1 MPADRIV
8 LIADVDKGV
17 PPPAILDLAAVA
29 QQMADKDAGDVRWL
43 VVGNQA
49 AEAAAGLAGPT
60 GYPATAL
67 EIPSETALSGE
78 LAGSLLRPL
87 LADLQ
92 PDVMV
97 LRHTARCQDFAA
109 ALAIAHEAAYI
120 AGIQSILAQ
129 GREFHLQRAVLGG
142 RLVAEIA
149 TDGRPMV
156 LTVMPGCFKHES
168 RLDGPAAIEVLQP
181 ELPATRIQLIEIRRS
196 ETEASL
202 HQAETIVAAGRGV
215 GSPDNLAWI
224 QRLADR
230 LPCSAVAGSRIVCD
244 AGWLPYDRQVGVTGA
259 TVAPRLYLA
268 CGISGAPQHVGG
280 MQGAE
285 MIVAINKDPQAV
297 IFNLADIGVVE
308 DLEVFIPL
316 LIKALEELQSATD

>member
-1 MPADRIV
+1 MPTDRIV
-8 LIADVDKGV
+8 LVADVDQGV

-29 QQMADKDAGDVRWL
+29 QQMADKDTGDVRWL
-43 VVGNQA
+43 VVGNRA
-49 AEAAAGLAGPT
+49 AAAAAGLAGPS

-67 EIPSETALSGE
+67 EIPSGTALNGE
-78 LAGSLLRPL
+78 LAGSLLQPL

-92 PDVMV
+92 PDVVV

-109 ALAIAHEAAYI
+109 ALAIALEAAYV
-120 AGIQSILAQ
+120 AGIQGIVAHSR
-129 GREFHLQRAVLGG
+129 GFHFLRAVLGG

-149 TDGRPMV
+149 TDGRPVV
-156 LTVMPGCFKHES
+156 LTVMPGCFKHDGRS
-168 RLDGPAAIEVLQP
+168 DGPAAIDVWQP
-181 ELPATRIQLIEIRRS
+181 ELPATRSQLIEIRRS
-196 ETEASL
+196 ESEASL
-202 HQAETIVAAGRGV
+202 HQAETIVAAGRGI

-268 CGISGAPQHVGG
+268 CGISGAPQHIGG

-285 MIVAINKDPQAV
+285 MIVAINKDPNAV

-308 DLEVFIPL
+308 DLEVFLPL
-316 LIKALEELQSATD
+316 LIKALDELQSATD